1 MTGDTAVRVRVDDVL
16 AQAAAECRALA
27 SVDSE
32 VRMSS
37 VDSEVR
43 MSSMDSR
50 TGGDEARMCY
60 RILGRSSVDIIKSG
74 G

>member
-27 SVDSE
+27 SVESTE
-32 VRMSS
+32 ARARH
-37 VDSEVR
+37 SEVR

>member
-37 VDSEVR
+37 
-43 MSSMDSR
+43 MDSHA
-50 TGGDEARMCY
+50 GGDEARMCY

>member
-37 VDSEVR
+37 
-43 MSSMDSR
+43 MDSQA
-50 TGGDEARMCY
+50 GGDEARMCY

>member
-37 VDSEVR
+37 
-43 MSSMDSR
+43 MDPQA
-50 TGGDEARMCY
+50 GDDEARMCY

>member
-27 SVDSE
+27 SVDSADG
-32 VRMSS
+32 
-37 VDSEVR
+37 DSEVR
-43 MSSMDSR
+43 MSSMDSQA
-50 TGGDEARMCY
+50 GGDEARMCY

>member
-27 SVDSE
+27 
-32 VRMSS
+32 S

>member
-27 SVDSE
+27 SI
-32 VRMSS
+32 
-37 VDSEVR
+37 DSEVR

>member
-27 SVDSE
+27 SI
-32 VRMSS
+32 
-37 VDSEVR
+37 DSEVR
-43 MSSMDSR
+43 MSSMDSQA
-50 TGGDEARMCY
+50 GGDEARMCY